1 MTEHDDRRA
10 REAFD
15 GLRRDAERVDTME
28 ALQRVQSTAGLAT
41 NPRVLALA
49 AATIV
54 LIAAIAGG
62 LLLSNRDDGSTVI
75 ADDPDAIGQPDDPT
89 IDGSTELVGTA
100 WQLVRGTGPDGA
112 IPLVDGWPITL
123 TFDEDTF
130 GGTAACNGYGGSYT
144 FDGSAITLSELG
156 WTDMGCDGS
165 VMASQNVFLE
175 SLVLVGS
182 AEQADDQLLLTGGGV
197 ELTFAPET
205 PVPTAELV
213 GTTWLLDT
221 LVEGEAAS
229 TVQGDPATL
238 LLDAEGNVSGGTGC
252 RSFTG
257 TYIINGGS
265 VLFPDFGM
273 QGECPA
279 QLTAQDGLVV
289 NVLGDGFTVQ
299 IDGDRLTLFSV
310 GNEGLSYVR
319 SVEFDGE
326 CDPTVC
332 DDFGWSDIVT
342 DLAPLLDERPEG
354 DVFVS
359 AYVVDTG
366 GGWFLCDQVDTTRFY
381 RCSGRWVPL
390 VHLDKQIISKFG
402 PNELSDDLGSW
413 RQSEEPVLL
422 RGRMLEDGRFEV
434 DGSSVSSEPTDAD
447 VALVASFLELDQRRP
462 DVESLPL
469 APSGVVMSLGI
480 AELREQTTAQLA
492 DPVNWAFES
501 EGFRGRTG
509 TFSALDVLAN
519 ADETEIFVGTHNH
532 CASPPAAVPEVLRE
546 ARHLSIQPTGIDS
559 CINWWT
565 VGIYLDDAGDVIG
578 IVFDTWEP

>member
-75 ADDPDAIGQPDDPT
+75 ADDPDAIEQPNKPAT
-89 IDGSTELVGTA
+89 DGSTDLAGTP
-100 WQLVRGTGPDGA
+100 WRFVRGTGPDGA

-156 WTDMGCDGS
+156 WTEMGCDGS
-165 VMASQNVFLE
+165 VMESEAAFLE
-175 SLVLVGS
+175 SLQLVGS
-182 AEQADDQLLLTGGGV
+182 AELADDQLLLTADGV

-213 GTTWLLDT
+213 GQLWLLDT
-221 LVEGEAAS
+221 LIQGEAAS
-229 TVQGDPATL
+229 SVQGDPALL
-238 LLDAEGNVSGGTGC
+238 LLDADGNVSGGTGC
-252 RSFTG
+252 RTFTG
-257 TYIINGGS
+257 SYIVNGGS
-265 VLFPDFGM
+265 VLFPDFAMEGD
-273 QGECPA
+273 CVA
-279 QLTAQDGLVV
+279 QLSEQDNLVV
-289 NVLGDGFTVQ
+289 TVLGDGFTPT
-299 IDGDRLTLFSV
+299 IDGERLTLTSA
-310 GNEGLSYVR
+310 GNEGLSYR
-319 SVEFDGE
+319 AITDDEVEPAEGV
-326 CDPTVC
+326 DP
-332 DDFGWSDIVT
+332 FPGPLSAA
-342 DLAPLLDERPEG
+342 DLQG
-354 DVFVS
+354 DVVEGEVTLRAFL
-359 AYVVDTG
+359 VDTG
-366 GGWFLCDQVDTTRFY
+366 GGWYLCDQPDTSLFN
-381 RCSGRWVPL
+381 RCSGAWIPV
-390 VHLDKQIISKFG
+390 VHLDEEIITQFG

-422 RGRMLEDGRFEV
+422 RGHMLEDGRFEV
-434 DGSSVSSEPTDAD
+434 DGSSVSNEPTDDD

-492 DPVNWAFES
+492 DPANWAFES

-546 ARHLSIQPTGIDS
+546 ARPLSIQPTGIDS